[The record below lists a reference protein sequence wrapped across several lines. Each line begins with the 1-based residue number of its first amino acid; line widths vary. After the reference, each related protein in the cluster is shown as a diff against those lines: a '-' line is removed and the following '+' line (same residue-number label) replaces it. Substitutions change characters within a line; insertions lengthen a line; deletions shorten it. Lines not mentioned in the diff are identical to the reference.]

1 MLLIPFTIKNSH
13 CTDGMGG
20 KFPCLANN
28 LSGVSDGKDPA
39 YSAGDLVLIP
49 GLERSPGEENGY
61 PLQYDYLENSLDK
74 GARQAIVHE
83 VTKSLARLSDSYFH
97 FCPGEQLVS
106 SQS

>member
-49 GLERSPGEENGY
+49 GLTIQLIMDWRRQQLY
-61 PLQYDYLENSLDK
+61 P
-74 GARQAIVHE
+74 
-83 VTKSLARLSDSYFH
+83 
-97 FCPGEQLVS
+97 QL
-106 SQS
+106 

>member
-1 MLLIPFTIKNSH
+1 MLTLIALFVTGEFHATHIPFTSKNSH

-49 GLERSPGEENGY
+49 GLTIQLIMDWRRQQLY
-61 PLQYDYLENSLDK
+61 P
-74 GARQAIVHE
+74 
-83 VTKSLARLSDSYFH
+83 
-97 FCPGEQLVS
+97 QL
-106 SQS
+106 